1 MILGGKVC
9 NLVGR
14 DGDKENLRKKESREQ
29 DEVHDQELSTKADLV
44 LLGSSGS
51 KLHRKQCL

>member
-1 MILGGKVC
+1 VC

-14 DGDKENLRKKESREQ
+14 DGDKEILRKKESREQ
-29 DEVHDQELSTKADLV
+29 DEVDDQELSTKADLV
-44 LLGSSGS
+44 LLGSSSGS